1 MAVDKGLTG
10 GRFHL
15 LIAAVCP
22 HLPGIDVIPQLQLQD
37 IAQLLDED
45 RILHPDTHLHAA
57 LGVAGEE
64 IAGGDIDAGGH
75 AIVEAVDAAMLKVA
89 AHQTADMQVLGLARH
104 LGADTTDAAHDHIDA
119 DSRTAG
125 FFEFQDDIP
134 IRDGVVFQDHG
145 CRAAQLGCIDD
156 PVHLV
161 QQHALEA
168 QRGHQHL
175 LGGLRQLL
183 HGKVLEH
190 VGGFLTDAQICRDE
204 RIIGIELAGLFV
216 VVAGA
221 DLGDVAVALRAL
233 LGDEGQLGVHLV
245 IIKAIE
251 DSTASLFQ
259 LLGPVDV
266 ILLVKAGTQLYQSH
280 HFLAIFGGFD
290 QGLHDLGF
298 PRHPVKG
305 HLNGDDLRIPRGLF
319 QHRDEGTDRLI
330 RITEQD
336 IVLFHLGGKVI
347 ILGRQHGPGRGIE
360 QLRVALGL
368 HLTGE
373 LVEEAQIQWALL
385 GKHPLMAQF

>member
-1 MAVDKGLTG
+1 
-10 GRFHL
+10 
-15 LIAAVCP
+15 
-22 HLPGIDVIPQLQLQD
+22 
-37 IAQLLDED
+37 
-45 RILHPDTHLHAA
+45 
-57 LGVAGEE
+57 
-64 IAGGDIDAGGH
+64 
-75 AIVEAVDAAMLKVA
+75 MLKVA

-104 LGADTTDAAHDHIDA
+104 LGADTADTAHDHIDA
-119 DSRTAG
+119 NPRTAG
-125 FFEFQDDIP
+125 FFKLQDDIP

-168 QRGHQHL
+168 QRSHQHL
-175 LGGLRQLL
+175 LGGLRQFL

-204 RIIGIELAGLFV
+204 RIIGIELTGLFV
-216 VVAGA
+216 VVSGA

-233 LGDEGQLGVHLV
+233 LCDEGQLGVHLV
-245 IIKAIE
+245 IIEAVE
-251 DSTASLFQ
+251 DGTASLFQ

-280 HFLAIFGGFD
+280 HFLAVFGGFD
-290 QGLHDLGF
+290 QGLYDLGF

-319 QHRDEGTDRLI
+319 QHRDEGTDGLI
-330 RITEQD
+330 RITKQD
-336 IVLFHLGGKVI
+336 IVLFHLSGKVI

-360 QLRVALGL
+360 QLGVSLGL
-368 HLTGE
+368 HFTGE
-373 LVEEAQIQWALL
+373 LVEEAQIQRALL
-385 GKHPLMAQF
+385 GKHPLMAQL